1 MARLRR
7 SRVERSKSKKLVN
20 LAAAD
25 GGAIRV
31 ERDAKLEFVRRD
43 KKCSMKFMG
52 ADVEKSLGTSG
63 VRFDG
68 LVR

>member
-1 MARLRR
+1 M
-7 SRVERSKSKKLVN
+7 N